1 MVTASTRP
9 VEEVA
14 AMQHTA
20 EQEILERLRQA
31 VIQADAEAVESA
43 AKESLAAGIDPLRAI
58 EEGLASGLREVG
70 DRFSRLELFLS
81 DMMLSADA
89 MTRGVKILRASI
101 SEKREVTRS
110 GTIVIGTVSGDIHDI
125 GKNIVSALLTANSF
139 DVHDLGTDI
148 PADEFILR
156 AKQTNADAIG
166 LSALLSTTMPAQAEV
181 VRRLVETGE
190 RARFKVI
197 VGGAPVR
204 EEWARQIGADAYG
217 KDAADG
223 VAKFN
228 QLLSHRGR

>member
-1 MVTASTRP
+1 MVAASGSA
-9 VEEVA
+9 VEEVVA
-14 AMQHTA
+14 TPRMG

-31 VIQADAEAVESA
+31 VIQADGEDVESA
-43 AKESLAAGIDPLRAI
+43 AKEALAVGIDPVRAI

-70 DRFSRLELFLS
+70 ERFSRLELFLS
-81 DMMLSADA
+81 DMMLSAEA
-89 MTRGVKILRASI
+89 MTLGVKILKASI
-101 SEKREVTRS
+101 SEKREVASS

-125 GKNIVSALLTANSF
+125 GKNIVSALLAANSY
-139 DVHDLGTDI
+139 DVHDLGTDV
-148 PADEFILR
+148 PVDEFISK

-190 RARFKVI
+190 RSRFKVI

-204 EEWARQIGADAYG
+204 EEWARHIGADAYG

-223 VAKFN
+223 VAKLT
-228 QLLSHRGR
+228 QLLSH